1 MEHQD
6 WKTVVLRKPKTPP
19 KNSGGGGPKPPVEGD
34 EFKIPKVGH
43 SLKIAIMQART
54 ARKMSQKDLAQALK
68 VPVDLVNKYES
79 GKVVPNNA
87 FIVKIEKVLGTK
99 LPRITKKK

>member
-6 WKTVVLRKPKTPP
+6 WKPVVLRKPPQLTKI
-19 KNSGGGGPKPPVEGD
+19 SGGGGPKPPKEGD
-34 EFKIPKVGH
+34 EFNIPKVGH
-43 SLKIAIMQART
+43 NLKLAIMQART
-54 ARKMSQKDLAQALK
+54 AKKMSQKQLAQVLK

-87 FIVKIEKVLGTK
+87 FIVKIERALGVK
-99 LPRITKKK
+99 LPRIIKKK